1 MTCTVVYEAPTSDA
15 APPGEVLA
23 WAAERYKGRITVATS
38 FGVEDCA
45 LMALAHERGVKLD
58 YFTLDTGVLFDETYA
73 LWKKLEGR
81 YGVTVR
87 GVKPVEVIDRLWETE
102 PDRCCQ
108 LRKVIPLKRELSKF
122 EAWVTGIRREQ
133 SKDRAN
139 AQVLEQDAK
148 FGLIKVNPLVCW
160 TTKDVWKYVTTH
172 DVPYN
177 PLHDRG
183 FPSIGCRPCTSAV
196 KAGEDPRAG
205 RWRGSEK
212 TECGLHTKE
221 EP

>member
-1 MTCTVVYEAPTSDA
+1 MTCTVVHEAPTSVD

-23 WAAERYKGRITVATS
+23 WAAARYKGRITVATS
-38 FGVEDCA
+38 FGIEDCL
-45 LMALAHERGVKLD
+45 LMALAHERGAKLD
-58 YFTLDTGVLFDETYA
+58 YFTLDTGVLFDETYS
-73 LWKKLEGR
+73 LWKKLEER

-102 PDRCCQ
+102 PDRCCR
-108 LRKVIPLKRELSKF
+108 LRKVLPLKRELGSF

-139 AQVLEQDAK
+139 AQVLEQDEK
-148 FGLIKVNPLVCW
+148 FGLIKVNPLVAW
-160 TTKDVWKYVTTH
+160 TTKDVWKYVSTH

-221 EP
+221 ES

>member
-1 MTCTVVYEAPTSDA
+1 MTCTVVYP
-15 APPGEVLA
+15 APPIEGADPGDVLA
-23 WAAERYKGRITVATS
+23 WAAARFEGRLTCAVS
-38 FGVEDCA
+38 LGVEDCA
-45 LMALAHERGVKLD
+45 LISLAAGRGLKLD
-58 YFTLDTGVLFDETYA
+58 FFTLDTGVLFPETYT
-73 LWKKLEGR
+73 LWKQLEAT
-81 YGVTVR
+81 YGVSIR
-87 GVKPVEVIDRLWETE
+87 AVKPVEVIDRLWERE
-102 PDRCCQ
+102 PDRCCH
-108 LRKVIPLKRELSKF
+108 LRKVEPLKRELSNF

-148 FGLIKVNPLVCW
+148 FGLIKVNPLVSW

-177 PLHDRG
+177 PMHDRG

-212 TECGLHTKE
+212 TECGLHTKDE
-221 EP
+221 S